1 MRKTVRLDDI
11 AKKLN
16 LTKVSVSKALRDHP
30 DISQETIKKVK
41 IVAEEL
47 GYRPN
52 RLAQSLTSKKTNTI
66 GLVMPKIAHY
76 FSASVVEGI
85 YRAADERGYQI
96 LLGVSFESEELQRKN
111 IESMMNLRVDGL
123 LVTVCDLTQDPSI
136 FEAVKNMGID
146 LVFFDR
152 GFVGS
157 DVSFV
162 KVADRISAMNGVNHL
177 IKLGYKKIAHLAGR
191 STTEIGSERRAG
203 YKDALEQAGLDYSE
217 DAVIEGGFS
226 SADGY
231 KGFSKLVEK
240 DGIPEAVFVVTYPVG
255 LGVLEYMKDH
265 GIPGDKVKILA
276 FGTSQFNQYLSHPFI
291 CIDQPSFDLGRRAF
305 EVLLD
310 EMQSKKTKQSKIIE
324 MACNVIDDTPVVLRT

>member
-1 MRKTVRLDDI
+1 MSKTVRLDDI
-11 AKKLN
+11 AKQLN

-41 IVAEEL
+41 LIAEEL

-52 RLAQSLTSKKTNTI
+52 RLAQSLTSRKTNTI

-123 LVTVCDLTQDPSI
+123 LVTVCDVMEDPSI
-136 FEAVKNMGID
+136 FDEVKKMGID

-177 IKLGYKKIAHLAGR
+177 IKLGYKNIAHLAGK
-191 STTEIGSERRAG
+191 STTEIGRERCAG
-203 YKDALEQAGLDYSE
+203 YKDALMHAG
-217 DAVIEGGFS
+217 IEVKDEAIVQGGFS
-226 SADGY
+226 SQDGY
-231 KGFSKLVEK
+231 KGFSKLVEQH
-240 DGIPEAVFVVTYPVG
+240 GLPEAVFVVTYPVG
-255 LGVLEYMKDH
+255 LGVLEYLKDH
-265 GIPGDKVKILA
+265 NIPGDRVQILA
-276 FGTSQFNQYLSHPFI
+276 FGTSQFNQYLTHPFI

-305 EVLLD
+305 EVLLE
-310 EMQSKKTKQSKIIE
+310 EMQSNKKNKQSKIIE
-324 MACNVIDDTPVVLRT
+324 MACNVIDDTQVSVQ